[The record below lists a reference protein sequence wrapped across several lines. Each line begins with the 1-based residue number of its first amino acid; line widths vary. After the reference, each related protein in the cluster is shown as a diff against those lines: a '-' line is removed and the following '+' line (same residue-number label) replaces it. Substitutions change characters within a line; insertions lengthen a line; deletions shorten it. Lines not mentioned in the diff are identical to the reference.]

1 MTDVNSLISKR
12 FNANRSTKMDALA
25 TKRNAGE
32 LSSFSGVFTAS
43 ELDVKEKNALTE
55 LLKNY
60 SLNETCFKND
70 LEALSGLTSEI
81 KAIRNQAALLHGE
94 RIQRA
99 QTLLKDYKEGAF
111 TAFLLAVYGNRQTP
125 YNFLQYFL
133 LYSSLPKKLHA
144 QAESMPRQA
153 IYTLATRKGSLETK
167 KEVIETYQGE
177 TKKELLKKI
186 RSLFPLKEEDK
197 RVPDSFKRVINSL
210 KALQQEVKELSL
222 NWPNAEKSALHSF
235 LDNFKNSIFG
245 DK

>member
-12 FNANRSTKMDALA
+12 FTAHRSTKMDALA

-43 ELDVKEKNALTE
+43 ELDAKETNALTE
-55 LLKNY
+55 ILKNY
-60 SLNETCFKND
+60 SSDGECLNSD
-70 LEALSGLTSEI
+70 LEALSNLTSEI

-153 IYTLATRKGSLETK
+153 IYTLASRKGSLDIK
-167 KEVIETYQGE
+167 REVIETYQGE
-177 TKKELLKKI
+177 TKDELLKKI
-186 RSLFPLKEEDK
+186 RLLFPLSEEDK
-197 RVPDSFKRVINSL
+197 RGPNSFKKVISSL
-210 KALQQEVKELSL
+210 KILQEDVKNLSI
-222 NWPNAEKSALHSF
+222 NWTNTEKSALHSL
-235 LDNFKNSIFG
+235 LDGFKNSIFG
-245 DK
+245 GQ